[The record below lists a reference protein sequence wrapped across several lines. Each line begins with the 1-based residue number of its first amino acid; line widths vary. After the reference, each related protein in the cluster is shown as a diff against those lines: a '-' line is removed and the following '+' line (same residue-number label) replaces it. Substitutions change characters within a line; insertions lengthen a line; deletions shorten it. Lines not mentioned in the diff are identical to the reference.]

1 MELRSRASKDA
12 PVYREMGRDHSSDD
26 DFVDDGEAAEQ
37 EPARKKAR
45 TGTRHKEKKT
55 AATSA
60 KKTGGAKRTKDG
72 EQKDS
77 VMKDNA
83 QKDVAKDSEQKDSMM
98 KEQVGG
104 GSTSEKVTS
113 APQSNVVEQTGS
125 MNEAA
130 ERKKGG
136 DIKEKVDGST
146 TSNVTGNSQPTQ
158 PNDLLKDAAAPT
170 LVTTVSPTSES
181 ARFEREAHATTPGK
195 PAQTFPQTAQKVP
208 ALKPSPV
215 LSTQV
220 AAVDKAPAQK
230 TVDTQK
236 EVASGK

>member
-1 MELRSRASKDA
+1 MELRSRTFKDA

-26 DFVDDGEAAEQ
+26 DFVDDGEAAKQ
-37 EPARKKAR
+37 ERARKKAR
-45 TGTRHKEKKT
+45 TGTKAKPRAKSAKSAKSAKRKKT

-72 EQKDS
+72 YQKDS

-83 QKDVAKDSEQKDSMM
+83 QKDVVKDSEQKDSMM
-98 KEQVGG
+98 EEQEGG

-125 MNEAA
+125 VNETA

-136 DIKEKVDGST
+136 DIKKTAARRATWCPVPRKAT
-146 TSNVTGNSQPTQ
+146 TGNSQPTQ

-170 LVTTVSPTSES
+170 LVTTVSPTCES
-181 ARFEREAHATTPGK
+181 ARFEGEAHATTPGK
-195 PAQTFPQTAQKVP
+195 LAQT
-208 ALKPSPV
+208 SP
-215 LSTQV
+215 
-220 AAVDKAPAQK
+220 
-230 TVDTQK
+230 
-236 EVASGK
+236 